1 MPYIDKVG
9 IAGSQ
14 YDIKD
19 TTGTFIAPKEI
30 SPATEAHAA
39 GTYLVYDGA
48 LYRVGPSAIV
58 EGDTLTVGTNIETV
72 PDGISGE
79 VAALRGAFVQ
89 TNGGTVYGDID
100 FATGK
105 SITIQSPD
113 GTAYKL
119 TVSNDGTLSTVA
131 MN

>member
-30 SPATEAHAA
+30 SPATADHAVGA
-39 GTYLVYDGA
+39 YLVYNGT
-48 LYRVGPSAIV
+48 LYQASAAIAI
-58 EGDTLTVGTNIETV
+58 GDALTVGTNITAV
-72 PDGISGE
+72 PDGIAGD

-105 SITIQSPD
+105 SITIKSPD

-131 MN
+131 MD